1 MFPGDFID
9 HLTRKG
15 ALRDAPPPNA
25 ARRGFA
31 ADVDW
36 LAATKLTPSTFAD
49 ELAAFYGCARLQRA
63 DLTGGRFAGGAMSP
77 RFLRERRLFPFENQT
92 GALVPPR
99 RPTWRPRRTISMI
112 CATWRA
118 AHRWCARSTSSCA
131 SRSSNGPPTCI

>member
-49 ELAAFYGCARLQRA
+49 ELAAFYGCARLQRS
-63 DLTGGRFAGGAMSP
+63 DLIGGRFAGGQMSP
-77 RFLRERRLFPFENQT
+77 RFLRERRLFPFENQA
-92 GALVPPR
+92 GALVLAIAAPTDQEVVRAVELALR
-99 RPTWRPRRTISMI
+99 RPLAGCSRACRDVRRG
-112 CATWRA
+112 RQ
-118 AHRWCARSTSSCA
+118 
-131 SRSSNGPPTCI
+131 SR